1 MFFAGQPDTVR
12 LPPTMSASSGR
23 PVGGVLKRVID
34 VVAAFVSLIL
44 LAPLFVIVSLLVL
57 ATLGRP
63 IFCRHPHI
71 GFGGRVIGCYRFRTR
86 RGSGANGRLTS
97 LGALLTL
104 SGIDKLPQL
113 VNVLMG
119 DLSCVG
125 PRPMIMDHQ
134 GCHGIEISPYLR
146 ARPGI
151 AGDWHQGSPVMSS
164 DEAAAL
170 DSAYVRN
177 WSMRSD
183 ILILFK
189 AIPVLMRTENANQKS
204 L

>member
-1 MFFAGQPDTVR
+1 MFFAGQPDMVR
-12 LPPTMSASSGR
+12 LPPTAAAASDR
-23 PVGGVLKRVID
+23 PVGGVLKRGVDII
-34 VVAAFVSLIL
+34 AAFTTLIL
-44 LAPLFVIVSLLVL
+44 LAPLLVIVTLLVL
-57 ATLGRP
+57 MTLGRP
-63 IFCRHPHI
+63 IFCRHPHM

-86 RGSGANGRLTS
+86 RGSDANGQSTS

-113 VNVLMG
+113 FNMLIG

-125 PRPMIMDHQ
+125 PPPLVMDQ
-134 GCHGIEISPYLR
+134 NRLRGGGANPKLR

-151 AGDWHQGSPVMSS
+151 AGAWPQGFAVMSS

-170 DSAYVRN
+170 DSTYVGN
-177 WSMRSD
+177 WSMRRD

-189 AIPVLMRTENANQKS
+189 AIPVLMRTENAKQKS